1 MERPRYLTPAVSL
14 APALALLAALP
25 YLAAGLGPTFLP
37 LDDPTYITLN
47 PIVRQGLSLPGLR
60 WALTTYYA
68 DNWHPLTW
76 LSHMMDVSVFG
87 MDPRGHHAVGLALHA
102 MGTATIF
109 VALFRMTGAPLRS
122 AFVAALVGVHPLHV
136 ESVAWVA
143 ERKDVLSGLLFALVL
158 LAYERYARH
167 PGAGR
172 YLTVALL
179 LALGLMSKATLVAAP
194 AVLLLLDFWPLGRL
208 PGGSSLRGLLSSLPI
223 LEKIPLLALAV
234 VCAVPTVLAHQT
246 GGTLPSLDA
255 LPPSLR
261 ASNAAVAATTYLFQS
276 VWPTKLAIFYPF
288 PLDGHPWWWSAA
300 AAAMLA
306 AISAAALSLRR
317 SRPYLACGWFW
328 YLALLV
334 PVSGLVQTGLQAH
347 ADRYTYLSLTGIF
360 LLAAWGLPGMA
371 GGLRHRT
378 AVLGAGAGAALALLA
393 ALTTAQSA
401 RWHDPEALF
410 SHALAVTSDNWLVQ
424 STLGN
429 TLFDRGL
436 VAQSLPHYQEA
447 VRILPGNAEAQ
458 LGLGNALELLGRP
471 EEALAAYRKAVR
483 ISPRHLT
490 ARYNIGLVLGELG
503 RFREAIPHYQ
513 EALRIQR
520 SQAPHP
526 GASLDQV
533 REAMVEYRLKGA
545 LRLLAREGEAP
556 R

>member
-1 MERPRYLTPAVSL
+1 MVRPRYPTLAAWL

-60 WALTTYYA
+60 WALTTFYA

-102 MGTATIF
+102 VGTATLF

-143 ERKDVLSGLLFALVL
+143 ERKDVLSGLLFAMVL
-158 LAYERYARH
+158 LAYERYARR

-179 LALGLMSKATLVAAP
+179 LALGLLSKATLVAMP

-208 PGGSSLRGLLSSLPI
+208 PGGSSPWGLLRSLPL
-223 LEKIPLLALAV
+223 LEKIPLLALSVA
-234 VCAVPTVLAHQT
+234 CAVPTVLAHQA
-246 GGTLPSLDA
+246 GGTLPALDA
-255 LPPSLR
+255 LPLSLR
-261 ASNAAVAATTYLFQS
+261 AANAAVAATTYRRQS
-276 VWPTKLAIFYPF
+276 VWPGGLAIFYPF
-288 PLDGHPWWWSAA
+288 PLEGLPWWQVATAA
-300 AAAMLA
+300 LLLA
-306 AISAAALSLRR
+306 AVSAAALALRR
-317 SRPYLACGWFW
+317 SRPYLVTGWFW

-334 PVSGLVQTGLQAH
+334 PVSGLLQTGLQAH
-347 ADRYTYLSLTGIF
+347 ADRYTYLSLTGLF
-360 LLAAWGLPGMA
+360 LLPAWGLPGMA
-371 GGLRHRT
+371 GGRRCRA
-378 AVLGAGAGAALALLA
+378 AVLAVGAGAALALLA
-393 ALTTAQSA
+393 ALAAAQAA
-401 RWHDPEALF
+401 RWHDPETLF
-410 SHALAVTSDNWLVQ
+410 THSLAVTTDNWLVQ
-424 STLGN
+424 SALGN

-436 VAQSLPHYQEA
+436 AAQSLPHYQEA

-458 LGLGNALELLGRP
+458 LGLGNALDLTGRRA
-471 EEALAAYRKAVR
+471 EALAAYGEAVR

-490 ARYNIGLVLGELG
+490 ARYNLGLVLGELG
-503 RFREAIPHYQ
+503 RFREAIPHYR

-526 GASLDQV
+526 GATLDSV
-533 REAMVEYRLKGA
+533 REAMVEYRLERA
-545 LRLLAREGEAP
+545 LRLVARGGAAP